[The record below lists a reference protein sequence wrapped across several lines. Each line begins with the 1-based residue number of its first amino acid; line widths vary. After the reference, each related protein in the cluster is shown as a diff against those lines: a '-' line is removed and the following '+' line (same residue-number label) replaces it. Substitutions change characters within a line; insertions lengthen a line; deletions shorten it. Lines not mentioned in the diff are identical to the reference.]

1 MNRLPTH
8 QRGFTL
14 FEILIAVS
22 IFAVI
27 GTIAMTSLIQVGR
40 TGERVTQQQQLLS
53 DIQFTLGY
61 FGKDW
66 SQMIDR
72 KVRDQYGDVQSQLQL
87 NENGL
92 RFTRQGW
99 SNLLQQKRSNLQRV
113 EYRLQDN
120 TLQRRFWPQLDQ
132 GYSEVAVEQDLLGDV
147 EKFEVKL
154 LTGGKDS
161 IDHWP
166 KNTQDT
172 TSKKPIALQITLVV
186 KGFGEIHRI
195 YELPYAWI

>member
-1 MNRLPTH
+1 MNRLPTN

-53 DIQFTLGY
+53 DIQFALGY
-61 FGKDW
+61 LGKDW
-66 SQMIDR
+66 SQLIDR
-72 KVRDQYGDVQSQLQL
+72 KVRDQYGDVQPQLQL
-87 NENGL
+87 SDNQL

-99 SNLLQQKRSNLQRV
+99 SNLLLQKRSNLQRV

-132 GYSEVAVEQDLLGDV
+132 GYSEVVVEQALLDDV

-154 LTGGKDS
+154 LTGGKDG
-161 IDHWP
+161 IDRWP
-166 KNTQDT
+166 PNTQGT
-172 TSKKPIALQITLVV
+172 SSKKPIALQLTLDV
-186 KGFGEIHRI
+186 KGFGEISRI

>member
-154 LTGGKDS
+154 LTGG
-161 IDHWP
+161 
-166 KNTQDT
+166 
-172 TSKKPIALQITLVV
+172 
-186 KGFGEIHRI
+186 
-195 YELPYAWI
+195 